1 MSRCATFAF
10 EPSSKSPLSGFY
22 RSRVAIVALDG
33 TRTRSQRF
41 LDLEVFRTREQA
53 SERATTGAMAWID
66 ANAGKEPLALPTNFS
81 SLD

>member
-1 MSRCATFAF
+1 
-10 EPSSKSPLSGFY
+10 
-22 RSRVAIVALDG
+22 VALDG

-66 ANAGKEPLALPTNFS
+66 ANSGKEPLALPTNFS